1 MVKFIFPFLGELLNM
16 DCIEQH
22 RAFNRKFSNFYV
34 EPKTDSTSS
43 LIYRERNGT
52 KHQIEIGR
60 RLDQSGDSISHMYSY
75 ENMETKNM
83 YELLVRTSLATRIFS
98 SFPHQYIAVTKELLE
113 LPYEQQPWFR
123 GIITEKGRRA
133 VGTGKDLIRNIANY
147 DTCQN
152 VTRSSSKVF
161 FRIIQTCFPSGNF
174 NLALILSMPIFFY

>member
-1 MVKFIFPFLGELLNM
+1 M

-34 EPKTDSTSS
+34 EPNTDATSS

-60 RLDQSGDSISHMYSY
+60 RLDQSSDSISNVYSY

-98 SFPHQYIAVTKELLE
+98 SYPHQYIAVTKELLE

-133 VGTGKDLIRNIANY
+133 VGTGKELIQNIANNFSFMTRVIRETFMCWMEIASKRCLN
-147 DTCQN
+147 D
-152 VTRSSSKVF
+152 VTWVV
-161 FRIIQTCFPSGNF
+161 G
-174 NLALILSMPIFFY
+174 